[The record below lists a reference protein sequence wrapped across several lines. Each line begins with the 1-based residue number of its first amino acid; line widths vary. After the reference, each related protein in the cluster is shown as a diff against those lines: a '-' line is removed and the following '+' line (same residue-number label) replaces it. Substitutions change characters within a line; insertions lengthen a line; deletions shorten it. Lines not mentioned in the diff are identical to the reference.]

1 KACYAADADTGRN
14 KCIAERV
21 EVLAINY
28 QDRIAIEPGKR
39 GGKPCIRGMRITVY
53 DVLEYLASGMSE
65 PGPFSFRKEV
75 AKQAQ
80 NELKGFVPRG
90 ASLSRHAPMT
100 QNPFMET
107 DAHDTT
113 APSAHR
119 GLL

>member
-1 KACYAADADTGRN
+1 MDREGDHFYTTGPNHFFPR
-14 KCIAERV
+14 
-21 EVLAINY
+21 
-28 QDRIAIEPGKR
+28 EPTMFGP
-39 GGKPCIRGMRITVY
+39 GDYVPDSTEGIV
-53 DVLEYLASGMSE
+53 DVKDLPVP

-119 GLL
+119 GL